1 MKACIFHGPG
11 SVSVEERPV
20 PEPGPGEIVLEVEAA
35 GLCHSDIR
43 VYKGQK
49 QARPGVIPGHET
61 VGRVARLG
69 ESVSGFELAQRVV
82 LCPIIACGRCYF
94 CQRGARHRCL
104 ERRTLGYDE
113 DGGLTETM
121 LVPAAIVS
129 LGHVLSV
136 PEGLSSEVA
145 ALTEPAACVL
155 NSLEVCGLVPGGS
168 LVIIG
173 AGPMGLLHVL
183 LARALG
189 VATVIVSEVNEERLA
204 YARRFGAGL
213 AVDPEHEELDRAVL
227 EATGGLGADAAV
239 LTTGAP
245 ALVGEALRLV
255 RRQGVVNLFAGFPPG
270 SAVDLDPNAIHY
282 SEASLRGS
290 QNASTDQYR
299 RALRLLTLVP
309 QAAEINTHRFS
320 IDDGAKA
327 YESRLAMDGLKSL
340 VVF

>member
-1 MKACIFHGPG
+1 MKACIFQGPG
-11 SVSVEERPV
+11 QVSVEDRPV
-20 PEPGPGEIVLEVEAA
+20 PEPGPGEIVLQVEAA

-43 VYKGQK
+43 VYKGLK

-61 VGRVARLG
+61 VGRIAGLG
-69 ESVSGFELAQRVV
+69 EGVSGFVAGQRVV

-104 ERRTLGYDE
+104 ERVTLGYDE

-129 LGHVLSV
+129 LGHVLPV
-136 PEGLSSEVA
+136 PEGLPPEVA
-145 ALTEPAACVL
+145 TLTEPAACVL
-155 NSLEVCGLVPGGS
+155 NSLEVCGLAPGGS
-168 LVIIG
+168 LLIMG
-173 AGPMGLLHVL
+173 AGPMGLLHLL

-189 VATVIVSEVNEERLA
+189 VATVIVSELNEERLA
-204 YARRFGAGL
+204 YARRFGASL
-213 AVDPEHEELDRAVL
+213 TIDPQREELDGAVL
-227 EATGGLGADAAV
+227 DASGGLGADAVA
-239 LTTGAP
+239 LTTGA
-245 ALVGEALRLV
+245 ASLVADALRLV

-270 SAVDLDPNAIHY
+270 SRAELDVNAIHY

-299 RALRLLTLVP
+299 RALQLLTLIP

-320 IDDGAKA
+320 IDDGPKA

>member
-20 PEPGPGEIVLEVEAA
+20 PDAGPGEILLEVEAA

-49 QARPGVIPGHET
+49 HARAGVIPGHET

-69 ESVSGFELAQRVV
+69 EGVSGFVPGQRVA

-94 CQRGARHRCL
+94 CQRGSRHRCL
-104 ERRTLGYDE
+104 ERLTLGYDE
-113 DGGLTETM
+113 DGGLRETM

-129 LGHVLSV
+129 LGHVLPV
-136 PEGLSSEVA
+136 PEGLPPEVA
-145 ALTEPAACVL
+145 TLTEPLACVL
-155 NSLEVCGLVPGGS
+155 NSIEGCSVAPGGS
-168 LVIIG
+168 LLIMG
-173 AGPMGLLHVL
+173 AGPMGLLHLL

-189 VATVIVSEVNEERLA
+189 IATVIVSEVNEERLA
-204 YARRFGAGL
+204 YARHFGASI
-213 AVDPEHEELDRAVL
+213 AVDPQRDELDRAVL
-227 EATGGLGADAAV
+227 DATNGLGADAVV

-245 ALVGEALRLV
+245 SLVADALRLV
-255 RRQGVVNLFAGFPPG
+255 RRQGTVNLFAGFPPG
-270 SAVDLDPNAIHY
+270 SVTELDPNAIHY

-299 RALRLLTLVP
+299 RALQLLTLIP

-320 IDDGAKA
+320 IDDGPKA